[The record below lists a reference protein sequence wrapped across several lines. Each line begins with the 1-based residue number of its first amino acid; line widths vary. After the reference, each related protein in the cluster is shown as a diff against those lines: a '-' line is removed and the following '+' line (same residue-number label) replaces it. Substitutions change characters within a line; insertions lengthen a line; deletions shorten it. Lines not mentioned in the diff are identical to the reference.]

1 MNDTFYEQIV
11 SRSTGA
17 LAMVLRIVIYVFLVV
32 LVLLSLLRVPL
43 AFFIVIPLAGLSF
56 YYVIPRLS
64 VEYEYAL
71 LNSELNIDVIFSKS
85 SRKHILTID
94 LREAEKAFPKSR
106 LDINHYREYK
116 CRNYM
121 GEDES
126 KAYVFVLHLNGV
138 KTLLFLTPDEE
149 MLSLMEKHMPR
160 KSQK

>member
-94 LREAEKAFPKSR
+94 LREAEKSLSKVSPRYQSLQKN
-106 LDINHYREYK
+106 INVAIIWARTK
-116 CRNYM
+116 VRPM
-121 GEDES
+121 S
-126 KAYVFVLHLNGV
+126 
-138 KTLLFLTPDEE
+138 
-149 MLSLMEKHMPR
+149 LSFT
-160 KSQK
+160 